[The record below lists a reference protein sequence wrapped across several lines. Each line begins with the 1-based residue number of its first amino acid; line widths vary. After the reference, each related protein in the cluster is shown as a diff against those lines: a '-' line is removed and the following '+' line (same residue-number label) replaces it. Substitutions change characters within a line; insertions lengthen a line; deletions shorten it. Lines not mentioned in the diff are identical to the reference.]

1 MGTPGKRKTARI
13 SPDESL
19 ATFGAEVRELR
30 KARQMTLADLAQVS
44 GVSVSHLSAIERG
57 SVNPTLDKIA
67 RIALGLD
74 VPEEWFFSRRE
85 GEGPLER
92 TYVVRRENRRSLN
105 LLYGKPPEVSGY
117 SDALLSSSL
126 GGAFHM
132 GISEYL
138 PHSEQVADEIYIRD
152 GEQHG
157 LVLEGEL
164 VLTLEDEVIT
174 VRAGD
179 SFSFPGKILHAARN
193 KSDKPARLIWVNSPV
208 VMPKYAA
215 HEDANTTPVK
225 ARSAQKKSTGT

>member
-1 MGTPGKRKTARI
+1 MDTPGKHKTARI

-138 PHSEQVADEIYIRD
+138 PHSEQVADEIYSRD

-174 VRAGD
+174 VRAGTA
-179 SFSFPGKILHAARN
+179 SVFR
-193 KSDKPARLIWVNSPV
+193 
-208 VMPKYAA
+208 
-215 HEDANTTPVK
+215 
-225 ARSAQKKSTGT
+225 ARSYTPPATKATNPLA